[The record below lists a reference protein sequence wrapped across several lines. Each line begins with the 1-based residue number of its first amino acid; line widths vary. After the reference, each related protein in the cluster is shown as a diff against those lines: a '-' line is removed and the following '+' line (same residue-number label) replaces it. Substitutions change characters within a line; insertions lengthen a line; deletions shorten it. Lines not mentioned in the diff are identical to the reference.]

1 MSRKSNDITDDIIE
15 RVIRDGKSGKV
26 LIENKDLIESLYGG
40 TPGGQPPR
48 LPRLPQWLSK
58 ALKDLKGWI
67 QRVMPWL
74 PKVISWF
81 YIPLSKGARLMM
93 IIGAS
98 VIVVVGII
106 SCAIIYLNDV
116 ILYESNYHVNEQG
129 TVNPRKAL
137 NSEYALALFNTADV
151 WANPGIQ
158 VNQNDLIRINI
169 SGGFTSYLK
178 DAMDGSRYNTQP
190 QYHWISYGKK
200 EDKEDEAEPDWAL
213 EYCLSRGPEVNGA
226 PVTFGSL
233 LYTIQPESGDIINH
247 PYKVP
252 TKDLRVWTPGENR
265 FSFSGDRSF
274 HKAEKTGY
282 LFFAVNDLVFDD
294 LLDEKGH
301 TVQTRSYRIKKYY
314 AICELKKQC
323 EIELAKKSH
332 QIQRAHELEEEKDL
346 LKIEEAGVRQNPF
359 FLYNDN
365 VGDMLVSVEIMR
377 YSPTGW
383 ITPTM
388 AFRDFEYHVS
398 DVLDESGGFFVKL
411 FLVLWY
417 TLCFAI
423 RCALIFALWIG
434 SAWLVIYL
442 IYLFAH
448 KCFAGLNR

>member
-1 MSRKSNDITDDIIE
+1 MSRKRNDITDDLIE
-15 RVIRDGKSGKV
+15 RVIREGESGKV
-26 LIENKDLIESLYGG
+26 LIENKDLIESLYGD
-40 TPGGQPPR
+40 TPEGQPPK
-48 LPRLPQWLSK
+48 LPRLPQWLTK
-58 ALKDLKGWI
+58 ALKAVKGWI
-67 QRVMPWL
+67 LKVMPWL

-98 VIVVVGII
+98 VLMIVGII

-116 ILYESNYHVNEQG
+116 ILFESKYHVNEQG

-151 WANPGIQ
+151 WSNPGIQ
-158 VNQNDLIRINI
+158 VNKNDLIRINI
-169 SGGFTSYLK
+169 SGGFSSYFK
-178 DAMDGSRYNTQP
+178 DAMDGSRDNTQP
-190 QYHWISYGKK
+190 VYPWISYGKK
-200 EDKEDEAEPDWAL
+200 GKKAYPDWAL
-213 EYCLSRGPEVNGA
+213 EYCLSRGPFVNKV
-226 PVTFGSL
+226 PVVFGSL

-247 PYKVP
+247 PYKAP
-252 TKDLRVWTPGENR
+252 IKDIRVWTPGESHY
-265 FSFSGDRSF
+265 SFSGDRSF
-274 HKAEKTGY
+274 HKADKTGY

-294 LLDEKGH
+294 LLDNNGH
-301 TVQTRSYRIKKYY
+301 IVRTRSERIKDYYTANEARLLFKTAVAKYTN
-314 AICELKKQC
+314 
-323 EIELAKKSH
+323 
-332 QIQRAHELEEEKDL
+332 QIQRFEELREEQKLLELEK
-346 LKIEEAGVRQNPF
+346 KAVRQNPF

-377 YSPTGW
+377 YSPAGW
-383 ITPTM
+383 LSPAM
-388 AFRDFEYHVS
+388 AFRDYEYHVS